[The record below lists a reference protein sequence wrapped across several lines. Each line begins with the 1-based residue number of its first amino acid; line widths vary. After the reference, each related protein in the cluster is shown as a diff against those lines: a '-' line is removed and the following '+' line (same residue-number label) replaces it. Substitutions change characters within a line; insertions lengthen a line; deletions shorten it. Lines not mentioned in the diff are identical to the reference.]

1 MISYLS
7 QRENDVEQ
15 INSICLRLFD
25 NWCETR
31 SVTPLAYLM
40 HCWPMC
46 DSGPASLR
54 RLGETMHEL
63 RRHHADQLD
72 ASGFQTLCQM
82 ADLID
87 DLVGRATESATL
99 IAVGRGRE
107 QCG

>member
-25 NWCETR
+25 SWCETR
-31 SVTPLAYLM
+31 NVMPLAYLM
-40 HCWPMC
+40 HCWPMS
-46 DSGPASLR
+46 DSGPAAIR

-63 RRHHADQLD
+63 RRHHADLLD
-72 ASGFQTLCQM
+72 TDAFQTLCQM

-87 DLVGRATESATL
+87 DLAGRPIESVKP
-99 IAVGRGRE
+99 IAVGRGRG